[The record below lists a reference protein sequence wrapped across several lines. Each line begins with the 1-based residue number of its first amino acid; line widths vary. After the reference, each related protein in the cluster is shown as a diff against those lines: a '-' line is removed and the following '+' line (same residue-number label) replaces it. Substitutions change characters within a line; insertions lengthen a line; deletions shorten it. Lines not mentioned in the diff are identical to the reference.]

1 MTTLLAFPRRG
12 HPWSSLERK
21 VLGQIQRALGNLGL
35 AIKCEHGVTDEGDP
49 WTVFY
54 GSAEGRFVAHVAR
67 IDATYLLVLADG
79 TSLRAATLN
88 RLADAV
94 CGGRAHAA

>member
-1 MTTLLAFPRRG
+1 MTALLAFPRRG
-12 HPWSSLERK
+12 HPWSSLERE
-21 VLGQIQRALGNLGL
+21 VLDQIQRAFGNLGL
-35 AIKCEHGVTDEGDP
+35 ATKCDHGVTDEGDP
-49 WTVFY
+49 WTAFY
-54 GSAEGRFVAHVAR
+54 AEDTFVAHVAR

-94 CGGRAHAA
+94 HGRRAHAA

>member
-12 HPWSSLERK
+12 RPWSSLERDG
-21 VLGQIQRALGNLGL
+21 LGQIQSAFANQGL
-35 AIKCEHGVTDEGDP
+35 ATKCEYGVTEEGDP
-49 WTVFY
+49 WTAFH
-54 GSAEGRFVAHVAR
+54 AEDTFVAHVAR

-79 TSLRAATLN
+79 RSLRAATLN

-94 CGGRAHAA
+94 RGGRAHAA